1 MSDVDFEYAIR
12 KDVRNN
18 PVVREVD
25 RARLRE
31 MWRWVALGALLVLV
45 VLFSALQ
52 HFELLRYGYRIEKM
66 REERAAEERLQ
77 RHLRLEIQSLRAP
90 RRIER
95 IAVRQLRLVPVSPE
109 RAIVVERV
117 PSAPPPSGALVA
129 SR

>member
-95 IAVRQLRLVPVSPE
+95 IAMRQLRLVPVSQE

-117 PSAPPPSGALVA
+117 PSAPPPSRALVA

>member
-52 HFELLRYGYRIEKM
+52 HFELLRYGYRIERM
-66 REERAAEERLQ
+66 REEHAAEERLQ

-90 RRIER
+90 GRVER
-95 IAVRQLRLVPVSPE
+95 IATRQLRLVPVSPE